1 MAAAAARGEK
11 SNVVDIVV
19 WVVGAL
25 FAFLAVALVSKAAK
39 GLAKVKA
46 EDESQKR
53 LSAVKRRLSMV
64 SLSPDELD
72 IVEDTVVGDDEDASA
87 SDSEVELSIP
97 IDTSEGG
104 GGDLGAGK
112 QSLIDTGTTL
122 STQV

>member
-1 MAAAAARGEK
+1 M
-11 SNVVDIVV
+11 
-19 WVVGAL
+19 

-39 GLAKVKA
+39 KELAKVIEA
-46 EDESQKR
+46 EDESQKKR

-72 IVEDTVVGDDEDASA
+72 VVEDTGADDNENTSA
-87 SDSEVELSIP
+87 ETDSEAELSIP

-104 GGDLGAGK
+104 DGAWGAGK
-112 QSLIDTGTTL
+112 QSLIGTDTTL